1 MRRARRLLIKAQD
14 WLAAAAGVSRQRA
27 PLKRMREVLHAG
39 QRLGVDIPEVERLRL
54 DIRRREWEDAA
65 KKVRLVTLV
74 TYNLCMHV
82 SLSLYGMSDAGSRC
96 RKWDDATS
104 QDSFPPS
111 EQLTKGPQLQHDHMI
126 RSSSV

>member
-1 MRRARRLLIKAQD
+1 MKAQD

-65 KKVRLVTLV
+65 KKARPDTHLP
-74 TYNLCMHV
+74 CH
-82 SLSLYGMSDAGSRC
+82 
-96 RKWDDATS
+96 
-104 QDSFPPS
+104 P
-111 EQLTKGPQLQHDHMI
+111 
-126 RSSSV
+126 